1 MRRIVYPFSAV
12 VGQERCK
19 NALLWNLVNPRIGG
33 VLLSGEKGTAK
44 STLVR
49 AVAAL
54 TDKQVVEIPLNI
66 TEERLLGGVDF
77 EEAIRTGKKAV
88 EPGLLARAD
97 GQLLYVDEINL
108 LSDYAARAVL
118 EAAGEGQVRLEREGV
133 STVYPSRFVLVG
145 SMNPEEG
152 GLRPQLLDR
161 FGLYVQAKGEESP
174 LLRAEIVRRRLA
186 FEDDPGAF
194 AGHWA
199 GEEEKL
205 RAHIRSAARR
215 LEQVE
220 ISPSAVILAAQL
232 AEGAHCQG
240 SRGELALM
248 ETACAIA
255 AWYGSGTVNKEALLE
270 AAKYALPHRMQD
282 PAPEEKPAPP
292 PPPEQKMPQETE
304 KPPERPEQQ
313 KPPETKSDASD
324 PPPDMPPQS
333 LQEEAEAP
341 EQTEGIGEDF
351 DVGRWLTENCRMT
364 IRQGS
369 GRRSVVKTTALQG
382 RYVRAAIRPDSPDLA
397 LDATLRAAAPYQ
409 KFREKNGLAVAI
421 TRDDLRAKVR
431 EKRTG
436 HLIVFVVDAS
446 GSMGANRRMRA
457 VKGAILSLLSDAYQK
472 RDRVAMITFRKDKA
486 QLVLGVT
493 RSVERAARQL
503 AALATGGKT
512 PLYAGLEAAHDLV
525 CAQRRREKDVL
536 PVVVLVSDGRATA
549 GKSRD
554 AFGDAVA
561 AGQALAADKI
571 KTIIVDVEQ
580 DFVKLG
586 LARKLGE
593 AMGAEVVTLP
603 QLHAGALVSAVHRAV
618 HG

>member
-1 MRRIVYPFSAV
+1 MIYPFSAV

-77 EEAIRTGKKAV
+77 EEAIRTGKKTV

-108 LSDYAARAVL
+108 LSDAAAHSVL

-133 STVYPSRFVLVG
+133 SSVYPSRFVLVG

-161 FGLYVQAKGEESP
+161 FGLFVQAKGEESP

-186 FEDDPGAF
+186 FEDDPRAF
-194 AGHWA
+194 ARRWA

-205 RAHIRSAARR
+205 RQRIQSAARR
-215 LEQVE
+215 MEQVE
-220 ISPSAVILAAQL
+220 ISPSAVMLAAQL

-248 ETACAIA
+248 ETARAIA

-270 AAKYALPHRMQD
+270 AAKYALPHRMQE
-282 PAPEEKPAPP
+282 PTPEERPAPP
-292 PPPEQKMPQETE
+292 PPPEQAPPQEAET
-304 KPPERPEQQ
+304 PPERAESRSEVEDTPSDV
-313 KPPETKSDASD
+313 PPRREK
-324 PPPDMPPQS
+324 
-333 LQEEAEAP
+333 EESEAP
-341 EQTEGIGEDF
+341 EQTEGIGEVF
-351 DVGRWLTENCRMT
+351 DVGRWLTENCRRT

-382 RYVRAAIRPDSPDLA
+382 RYVRAAIRPDSQDLA

-409 KFREKNGLAVAI
+409 KNREKHGLAVAI

-493 RSVERAARQL
+493 RSVELAARQL
-503 AALATGGKT
+503 ASLATGGKT

-549 GKSRD
+549 GRGRD

-586 LARKLGE
+586 LAHKLGE

>member
-1 MRRIVYPFSAV
+1 
-12 VGQERCK
+12 
-19 NALLWNLVNPRIGG
+19 
-33 VLLSGEKGTAK
+33 
-44 STLVR
+44 
-49 AVAAL
+49 
-54 TDKQVVEIPLNI
+54 
-66 TEERLLGGVDF
+66 
-77 EEAIRTGKKAV
+77 
-88 EPGLLARAD
+88 
-97 GQLLYVDEINL
+97 
-108 LSDYAARAVL
+108 
-118 EAAGEGQVRLEREGV
+118 
-133 STVYPSRFVLVG
+133 
-145 SMNPEEG
+145 MNPEEG

-161 FGLYVQAKGEESP
+161 FGLFVQAKGEESP

-186 FEDDPGAF
+186 FEDDPKAF
-194 AGHWA
+194 ARQWA

-205 RAHIRSAARR
+205 RARIQSAARR
-215 LEQVE
+215 MEQVE
-220 ISPSAVILAAQL
+220 ISPSAVLLAAQL

-248 ETACAIA
+248 ETARAIA

-270 AAKYALPHRMQD
+270 AAKYALPHRMQE
-282 PAPEEKPAPP
+282 PTPEERPAPP
-292 PPPEQKMPQETE
+292 PPPEQAPPQEAET
-304 KPPERPEQQ
+304 PPERAESRSEVEDTPSDV
-313 KPPETKSDASD
+313 PPRREK
-324 PPPDMPPQS
+324 
-333 LQEEAEAP
+333 EESEAP
-341 EQTEGIGEDF
+341 EQTEGIGEVF
-351 DVGRWLTENCRMT
+351 DVGRWLTENCRRT

-382 RYVRAAIRPDSPDLA
+382 RYVRAAIRPDSQDLA

-409 KFREKNGLAVAI
+409 KNREKHGLAVAI

-493 RSVERAARQL
+493 RSVELAARQL
-503 AALATGGKT
+503 ATLATGGKT

-549 GKSRD
+549 GRGRD

-586 LARKLGE
+586 LAHKLGE